1 MEIYLLFI
9 MIQLQGLTEVLK
21 HLYKI
26 KIMYNS
32 ILVISKIENNVHNGE
47 QKVTFGS
54 VKHLDYGNEE
64 FFRNKLRNAYF

>member
-1 MEIYLLFI
+1 
-9 MIQLQGLTEVLK
+9 
-21 HLYKI
+21 
-26 KIMYNS
+26 MYNS

-64 FFRNKLRNAYF
+64 FSRNKLRNAYF